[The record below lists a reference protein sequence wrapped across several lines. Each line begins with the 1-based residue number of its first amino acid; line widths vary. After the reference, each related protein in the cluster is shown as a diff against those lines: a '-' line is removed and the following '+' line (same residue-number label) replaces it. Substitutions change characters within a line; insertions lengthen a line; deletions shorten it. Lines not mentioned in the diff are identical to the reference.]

1 MSLIPI
7 SYTFHIR
14 NLHMSISVRIRE
26 KEVQIVS
33 YGINY
38 QTVPGAD
45 IYVDL
50 RDLCTPGYDRRASE
64 HLGNRPPKRP
74 SGLVPET
81 RMAIEGNME
90 AQRIMQAVLDHIEGF
105 SAKQHPKPVWVAV
118 NCSWGKHRSVAFV
131 EMLRFALEHR
141 YRVSVTHMEQYR
153 WDKKHDWRQDWWPK
167 DSYFRAVGL
176 KDPFRKAF
184 GLF

>member
-1 MSLIPI
+1 M
-7 SYTFHIR
+7 
-14 NLHMSISVRIRE
+14 
-26 KEVQIVS
+26 S

-50 RDLCTPGYDRRASE
+50 RDLRTPGYDRRASE

-81 RMAIEGNME
+81 RMAVEGNME

-153 WDKKHDWRQDWWPK
+153 WDKKHDWRQDWWPEHW
-167 DSYFRAVGL
+167 DSENSL
-176 KDPFRKAF
+176 KFVAR
-184 GLF
+184 GQM